1 LPLIEAPVSLKGK
14 SQMKQ
19 RRNLTIS
26 QFFDKHFVTI
36 TIAPF
41 VIAIAAACVVP
52 LVMVFIE
59 SLFVDRPGEFFFVGF
74 KNFLDISTDRA
85 FHADLL
91 RTIEYSG
98 LSSLFSFVIGLAMA
112 MVLNQ
117 SIRGRGFFRVWALYP
132 WAVPPVVAGF
142 IFKWFFNEVYG
153 AGNDLLIRIGIGG
166 VNWLSQPD
174 IAMVLL
180 IACDT
185 WVRIPFVLI
194 ILLAGLQT
202 IPKVLYEAAEI
213 DGASPVRLFRHITI
227 PYLIAPIRVA
237 MLVVTM
243 FSFRMMDIMMILTG
257 GGPGRATHL
266 FAAYIYKQG
275 FRFLHF
281 GRSAA
286 ASVIMIFATL
296 LIVAAYNIFLKPR
309 VKESR

>member
-1 LPLIEAPVSLKGK
+1 
-14 SQMKQ
+14 MKQ
-19 RRNLTIS
+19 RFSQKIS
-26 QFFDKHFVTI
+26 QFGDRHFVII

-41 VIAIAAACVVP
+41 VIIIAAACIVP
-52 LVMVFIE
+52 LVMVFAE
-59 SLFVDRPGEFFFVGF
+59 SLYIDKPGVFKFGGF
-74 KNFLDISTDRA
+74 SNYLAIFRDSSFYGDV
-85 FHADLL
+85 L
-91 RTIEYSG
+91 RTVEYSG

-132 WAVPPVVAGF
+132 WAVPPAVAGF
-142 IFKWFFNEVYG
+142 MFKWFFNEVHG
-153 AGNDLLIRIGIGG
+153 AGNSLLIKMGMEPL
-166 VNWLSQPD
+166 NWLSQPD
-174 IAMVLL
+174 IAMGVL

-213 DGASPVRLFRHITI
+213 DGASSIRLFRHITL
-227 PYLIAPIRVA
+227 PYLVAPIRVA

-243 FSFRMMDIMMILTG
+243 FSFRMIDIMMVLTG

-275 FRFLHF
+275 FRYLRF
-281 GRSAA
+281 GHSAA

-296 LIVAAYNIFLKPR
+296 LIVAGYTFLLKSK
-309 VKESR
+309 VKESK